1 MSDGVLKVPL
11 GPRDHIQG
19 SPDAPVVL
27 LEYGDYQCP
36 YCGRAYPIVKALQR
50 RLGNVMAFA
59 FRNFPLTEIHPQ
71 AEMAAEA
78 AEAAGAR
85 GKFWPMHDMIYEHQ
99 QDGPDA
105 LEVEALATY
114 ASMIGLNPVALIQD
128 IADHTYLPRI
138 RDDFMS
144 GVRSGVNGT
153 PTFFING
160 VRFDGDWTDVD
171 ALVEAISGAAVPA

>member
-1 MSDGVLKVPL
+1 MSAALKLPV

-19 SPDAPVVL
+19 SPDAPVTMV
-27 LEYGDYQCP
+27 EYGDYECP
-36 YCGRAYPIVKALQR
+36 HCARAHPILKLVQKRVGHL
-50 RLGNVMAFA
+50 LLFA
-59 FRNFPLTEIHPQ
+59 FRNFPLTEIHPH
-71 AEMAAEA
+71 AEQAAEA
-78 AEAAGAR
+78 AESAGAHGR
-85 GKFWPMHDMIYEHQ
+85 FWPMHDMIYEHR

-114 ASMIGLNPVALIQD
+114 ASMIGLNPVGMIQD
-128 IADHTYLPRI
+128 VADHTYLPRI